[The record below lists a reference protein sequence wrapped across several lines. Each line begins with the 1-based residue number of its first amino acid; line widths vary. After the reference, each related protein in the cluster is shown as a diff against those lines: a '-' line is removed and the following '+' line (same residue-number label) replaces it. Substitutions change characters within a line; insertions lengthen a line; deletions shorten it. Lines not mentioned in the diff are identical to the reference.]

1 MTLVRANPEALVW
14 GGDWPHPRVEGEMP
28 DAGHLFGLFQRWTSD
43 SRRSSASS

>member
-28 DAGHLFGLFQRWTSD
+28 TPDICSNCFNNGRRTGQ
-43 SRRSSASS
+43 RSSVSS